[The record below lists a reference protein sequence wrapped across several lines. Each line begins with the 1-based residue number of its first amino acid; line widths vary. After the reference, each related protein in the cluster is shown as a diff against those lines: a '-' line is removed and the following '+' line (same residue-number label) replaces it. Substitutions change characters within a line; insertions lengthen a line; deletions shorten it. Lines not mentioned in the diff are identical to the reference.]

1 MTPPILE
8 FQGEYRFLSNFFG
21 ATFVWDGLFWYHTEG
36 AYQAAKSLDPKTRN
50 LFSQIRS
57 PATVKREGKTV
68 TLRSDWEDVK
78 YELMLEIVLTKF
90 VQNPDLA
97 RKLIATGDAHLEEG
111 NNHGDNIWGV
121 CPPNSGL
128 GQNLLGKVLME
139 VRTQLSQ

>member
-1 MTPPILE
+1 M
-8 FQGEYRFLSNFFG
+8 
-21 ATFVWDGLFWYHTEG
+21 WDGLYWYHTEG

-57 PATVKREGKTV
+57 PSTVKREGKTV
-68 TLRSDWEDVK
+68 KLRSDWEAVK

-97 RKLIATGDAHLEEG
+97 RRLIATGDAHLEEG

-121 CPPNSGL
+121 CPPASGNGL
-128 GQNLLGKVLME
+128 NYLGKVLME
-139 VRTQLSQ
+139 VRTQLAQ